1 LAQVQCSS
9 ADVIGAL
16 EMQEFLA
23 GPIWRQA
30 PTSVGE
36 AHLSL
41 PAGAVRSSPRTLQHR
56 AQPSSWTSLCQATLS
71 FAGVGAI
78 QAIQRRRMWTTR
90 RADKEESQ
98 DVTTDSLT
106 LDTLSDDSV
115 RQLLE
120 ACAAMD
126 QPAALPFLDP
136 PRYREFIVNVPGD
149 AGFDPF
155 CLAKDL
161 ATFKWMQEAELK
173 HARVAMLATV
183 LWPLSELW
191 ALKLPLPLSGAADAP
206 MSLVLGTISLA
217 VAIMELSKA
226 PESPPGFYGF
236 DPLNL
241 KDFELPMACW
251 LPQGRRWTAE
261 AELKNG
267 RLAMLAAVAF
277 GFIEVTTKVPI
288 IRHSPFHC

>member
-1 LAQVQCSS
+1 A
-9 ADVIGAL
+9 
-16 EMQEFLA
+16 E
-23 GPIWRQA
+23 
-30 PTSVGE
+30 
-36 AHLSL
+36 LSI
-41 PAGAVRSSPRTLQHR
+41 AV
-56 AQPSSWTSLCQATLS
+56 
-71 FAGVGAI
+71 GVGVVGA
-78 QAIQRRRMWTTR
+78 AQRRRTVAR

-98 DVTTDSLT
+98 DVATDSLG
-106 LDTLSDDSV
+106 LDTLSDESV

-126 QPAALPFLDP
+126 QPAALPFLNP

-183 LWPLSELW
+183 LWPLSELEYS
-191 ALKLPLPLSGAADAP
+191 ALKLPFLDLSGLQLDDAP
-206 MSLVLGTISLA
+206 VGLALGTAALGI
-217 VAIMELSKA
+217 AIMELSKA
-226 PESPPGFYGF
+226 PESPPGFYSF

-241 KDFELPMACW
+241 KDFEMPMVGW

-261 AELKNG
+261 AELKHG
-267 RLAMLAAVAF
+267 RLAMLAALAF
-277 GFIEVTTKVPI
+277 AFTELTTKVPI
-288 IRHSPFHC
+288 IKHWPFHFS

>member
-1 LAQVQCSS
+1 MTIDS
-9 ADVIGAL
+9 
-16 EMQEFLA
+16 
-23 GPIWRQA
+23 
-30 PTSVGE
+30 
-36 AHLSL
+36 LSL
-41 PAGAVRSSPRTLQHR
+41 
-56 AQPSSWTSLCQATLS
+56 
-71 FAGVGAI
+71 
-78 QAIQRRRMWTTR
+78 
-90 RADKEESQ
+90 E
-98 DVTTDSLT
+98 
-106 LDTLSDDSV
+106 TLSDESV

-183 LWPLSELW
+183 LWPLSETDS
-191 ALKLPLPLSGAADAP
+191 ALKLPSDFSGAAADAP
-206 MSLVLGTISLA
+206 MGLVLGTISLA

-236 DPLNL
+236 DPLSL

-277 GFIEVTTKVPI
+277 AFIEVTTKVPI
-288 IRHSPFHC
+288 IRHSPFHS

>member
-1 LAQVQCSS
+1 
-9 ADVIGAL
+9 
-16 EMQEFLA
+16 
-23 GPIWRQA
+23 
-30 PTSVGE
+30 
-36 AHLSL
+36 
-41 PAGAVRSSPRTLQHR
+41 
-56 AQPSSWTSLCQATLS
+56 
-71 FAGVGAI
+71 
-78 QAIQRRRMWTTR
+78 
-90 RADKEESQ
+90 
-98 DVTTDSLT
+98 
-106 LDTLSDDSV
+106 
-115 RQLLE
+115 
-120 ACAAMD
+120 MD

-155 CLAKDL
+155 CLAKAFGSAIGLQTGLRDTEDL

-183 LWPLSELW
+183 LWPLSELDHS
-191 ALKLPLPLSGAADAP
+191 ALKLPHLDLSGSVSSVQLVGTPGAAEAP
-206 MSLVLGTISLA
+206 VGLVLGTISLA

-226 PESPPGFYGF
+226 PESPPGFYSF
-236 DPLNL
+236 DPLSL

-277 GFIEVTTKVPI
+277 AFIEALAWLPSSGP
-288 IRHSPFHC
+288 SPPRQLSAPGPGPDLFFSYFEMVLAAR

>member
-1 LAQVQCSS
+1 VLKQV
-9 ADVIGAL
+9 DVIGAL
-16 EMQEFLA
+16 EMQEFLG
-23 GPIWRQA
+23 GPILRQA
-30 PTSVGE
+30 PTVGE

-41 PAGAVRSSPRTLQHR
+41 PAGAVRSTPRTLQHR
-56 AQPSSWTSLCQATLS
+56 AQPSWTCQATLS

-78 QAIQRRRMWTTR
+78 QAIHRRRMCTRR

-98 DVTTDSLT
+98 DVTTDSLG
-106 LDTLSDDSV
+106 LDTLSDESV

-183 LWPLSELW
+183 LWPLSELDHS
-191 ALKLPLPLSGAADAP
+191 ALKLPYLDLSGAAGAAEAP
-206 MSLVLGTISLA
+206 MGLVLGTISLA

-236 DPLNL
+236 DPLSL
-241 KDFELPMACW
+241 KDFELPMVCW

-277 GFIEVTTKVPI
+277 AFIEVTTKVPI
-288 IRHSPFHC
+288 IRHSPFHS

>member
-1 LAQVQCSS
+1 
-9 ADVIGAL
+9 
-16 EMQEFLA
+16 M
-23 GPIWRQA
+23 
-30 PTSVGE
+30 
-36 AHLSL
+36 
-41 PAGAVRSSPRTLQHR
+41 
-56 AQPSSWTSLCQATLS
+56 
-71 FAGVGAI
+71 
-78 QAIQRRRMWTTR
+78 
-90 RADKEESQ
+90 
-98 DVTTDSLT
+98 TTDSLT

-206 MSLVLGTISLA
+206 MGLVLGTISLA